1 MQRRNISVLLIL
13 AFLSAA
19 CSGPGVQMMGVSGQE
34 VTVEGSVFT
43 VYVKGN
49 AAEAVRTSFEFP
61 ARIGI
66 VFPRARIAIEQVSGC
81 RIPDGNLHGD
91 AALIRARIVC

>member
-1 MQRRNISVLLIL
+1 MAL
-13 AFLSAA
+13 LSAA
-19 CSGPGVQMMGVSGQE
+19 CSGPGVRMMGVSGQE
-34 VTVEGSVFT
+34 VTVEGSLFT
-43 VYVKGN
+43 VYIKGN

-61 ARIGI
+61 ARIST